1 MATTKVCDMCKAIGA
16 ESQFVS
22 FREHI
27 HHSQHD
33 GTYKNRDKREFDL
46 CDKCAGKIEKLI
58 TGCDPDMEIL
68 D

>member
-1 MATTKVCDMCKAIGA
+1 MATAKVCDMCKAIGA
-16 ESQFVS
+16 ESQFIS

-27 HHSQHD
+27 HRSEYD
-33 GTYKNRDKREFDL
+33 GTYKNRDKRKFDL

-58 TGCDPDMEIL
+58 TGYNPDSVVI